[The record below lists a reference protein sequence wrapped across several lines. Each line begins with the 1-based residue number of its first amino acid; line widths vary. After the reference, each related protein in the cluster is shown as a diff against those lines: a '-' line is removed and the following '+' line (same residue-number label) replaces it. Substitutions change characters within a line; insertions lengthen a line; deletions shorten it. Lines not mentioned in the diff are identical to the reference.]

1 MKTIIYCSPFVP
13 GEWIA
18 AHGFHPRR
26 LNPGPA
32 RARGGEAETGGEAPQ
47 GGGGGQS
54 APGAGVCPFAHDFAQ
69 ALLGHSLTPSPDAA
83 VFATTCDQMRRIAQ
97 TVAEHLPVFLMNVPA
112 TWQTPAART
121 LFREELQRLSRF
133 LVAMGGTAPTPDRL
147 VQAAL
152 DGRSAGEMPAPETS
166 SPAHNGAARPRRVAL
181 AGGPLRPQDQWI
193 RDHLARH
200 GARIVLDATEFG
212 ERCQPAPLD
221 PQRLAADPLAELT
234 RSYFHAIPDAFRR
247 PDTLLHQ
254 YLQQRVLATQAQA
267 VLLVRPVWCDQW
279 HAQGARLRQSLP
291 VPVLEIDLAS
301 DDHGQSRLRSRLDAL
316 LEALP

>member
-1 MKTIIYCSPFVP
+1 MKVIAYCSPFVP

-18 AHGFHPRR
+18 AHGFQPSR
-26 LNPGPA
+26 LNPGA
-32 RARGGEAETGGEAPQ
+32 AGSGRKGNGAGVGE
-47 GGGGGQS
+47 

-69 ALLGHSLTPSPDAA
+69 ALLGHSETPPPDAA

-97 TVAEHLPVFLMNVPA
+97 LVADRLPVFLMNVPA

-133 LVAMGGTAPTPDRL
+133 LVAMGGIAPMPEAL
-147 VQAAL
+147 VHTTL
-152 DGRSAGEMPAPETS
+152 DWRSTQEAPAPEP
-166 SPAHNGAARPRRVAL
+166 SPAAHSGDSRTRRIAL

-193 RDHLARH
+193 RDHLTQH

-212 ERCQPAPLD
+212 ERGRPAPLD
-221 PQRLAADPLAELT
+221 PQRLAADPFAELT
-234 RSYFHAIPDAFRR
+234 RSYFHTIPDAFRR

-254 YLQQRVLATQAQA
+254 YLQQRVQASQAQA
-267 VLLVRPVWCDQW
+267 LLLVRPVWCDQW
-279 HAQGARLRQSLP
+279 HAQGTRLRQSLP
-291 VPVLEIDLAS
+291 VPVLEIDLGP